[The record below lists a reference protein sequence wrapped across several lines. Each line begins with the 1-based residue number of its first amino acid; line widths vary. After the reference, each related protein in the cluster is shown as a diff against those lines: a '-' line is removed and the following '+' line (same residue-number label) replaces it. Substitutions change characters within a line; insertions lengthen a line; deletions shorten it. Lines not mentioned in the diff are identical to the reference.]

1 MTTVAVFGAKGR
13 MGREVVAAVEAAAD
27 LELGATVDHDEDR
40 AAVADADVAVDFTV
54 PDVVMGNLEWAIA
67 HGVHCVVGTTGFTP
81 ERLDTVRGWLAA
93 SPGTNAIIAS
103 NFSIGALLMMK
114 FAAEASRFYE
124 SVEVIELHHP
134 DKVDAPSGTA
144 VTTARKI
151 AAARAAAG
159 VAPSPDATRTQLDG
173 ARGAVVDGVHVHS
186 VRQRGLFAHQEVLLG
201 NPGETL
207 TIREDSMARTS
218 YMAGV
223 LAAVRAVGSRPG
235 LTEGIEE
242 LLGI

>member
-13 MGREVVAAVEAAAD
+13 MGREVMAAVEAAPD
-27 LELGATVDHDEDR
+27 LVLGAAVDAGDDR
-40 AAVADADVAVDFTV
+40 GPVADSDVVVDFTV
-54 PDVVMGNLEWAIA
+54 PDQVMDNLQWAIA
-67 HGVHCVVGTTGFTP
+67 HGVHCVVGTTGFTQ
-81 ERLDTVRGWLAA
+81 ERLDIVRGWLADA
-93 SPGTNAIIAS
+93 PGTNVIIAS
-103 NFSIGALLMMK
+103 NYSVGALLMMK

-124 SVEVIELHHP
+124 SVEVVELHHP

-144 VTTARKI
+144 VTTAKRI

-159 VAPSPDATRTQLDG
+159 IGPSPDATSTQLDG
-173 ARGAVVDGVHVHS
+173 ARGAVVDGIHVHS

-207 TIREDSMARTS
+207 TIREDSMSRTS
-218 YMAGV
+218 YMTGV
-223 LAAVRAVGSRPG
+223 LAAVRAVHDLPG
-235 LTEGIEE
+235 LTEGIED

>member
-13 MGREVVAAVEAAAD
+13 MGREVVAAIEAAPD
-27 LELGATVDHDEDR
+27 LELGATVDHGEDR
-40 AAVADADVAVDFTV
+40 GPVAEADVVVDFTV
-54 PDVVMGNLEWAIA
+54 PDVVMDNLEWAIA

-81 ERLDTVRGWLAA
+81 ERLDTVRGWLEAH
-93 SPGTNAIIAS
+93 PGTNAIIAS
-103 NFSIGALLMMK
+103 NFSVGALLMMK
-114 FAAEASRFYE
+114 FAAEAARFYE
-124 SVEVIELHHP
+124 SVEVVELHHP

-159 VAPSPDATRTQLDG
+159 VAPSPDATATQLDG
-173 ARGAVVDGVHVHS
+173 ARGAVVDGIHVHS

-207 TIREDSMARTS
+207 TLREDSMSRTS
-218 YMAGV
+218 YMTGV
-223 LAAVRAVGSRPG
+223 LAAVRAVASRPG
-235 LTEGIEE
+235 LTEGIED

>member
-1 MTTVAVFGAKGR
+1 MTTVAVFGAGGR
-13 MGREVVAAVEAAAD
+13 MGREVVAAVQAAPD
-27 LELGATVDHDEDR
+27 LDLGAMIDTGDER
-40 AAVADADVAVDFTV
+40 GPAAGADVMVDFTV
-54 PDVVMGNLEWAIA
+54 PDQVMDNLEWAIG
-67 HGVHCVVGTTGFTP
+67 HGVHCVVGTTGFTA
-81 ERLDTVRGWLAA
+81 ERLETVRGWLAA
-93 SPGTNAIIAS
+93 APGTNAIIAS
-103 NFSIGALLMMK
+103 NFSVGALLMMK

-124 SVEVIELHHP
+124 SVEIVELHHP

-144 VTTARKI
+144 VTTARRI

-159 VAPSPDATRTQLDG
+159 VGPSPDATTTQLDG

-207 TIREDSMARTS
+207 TIREDSMSRTS
-218 YMAGV
+218 YMTGV

-235 LTEGIEE
+235 LTEGIED

>member
-13 MGREVVAAVEAAAD
+13 MGREVVAAVGAAPD
-27 LELGATVDHDEDR
+27 LVLGAVVDTGDDR
-40 AAVADADVAVDFTV
+40 GPVAQADVVVDFTV
-54 PDVVMGNLEWAIA
+54 PDQVMDNLQWAIA

-81 ERLDTVRGWLAA
+81 QRLDTVRSWLADA
-93 SPGTNAIIAS
+93 PGTNVIIAS
-103 NFSIGALLMMK
+103 NFSVGALLMMK

-124 SVEVIELHHP
+124 SVEVVELHHP

-144 VTTARKI
+144 VTTAKRI

-159 VAPSPDATRTQLDG
+159 IGASPDATRTQLDG

-207 TIREDSMARTS
+207 TIREDSMSRTS
-218 YMAGV
+218 YMTGV
-223 LAAVRAVGSRPG
+223 LAAVRAVGDRPG
-235 LTEGIEE
+235 LTEGIED